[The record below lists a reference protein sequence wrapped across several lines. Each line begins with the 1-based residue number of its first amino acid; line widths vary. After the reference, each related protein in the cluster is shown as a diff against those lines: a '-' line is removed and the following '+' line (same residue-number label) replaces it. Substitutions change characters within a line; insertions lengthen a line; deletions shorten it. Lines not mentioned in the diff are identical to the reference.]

1 MHKRNLGRGESNQFT
16 NLPSIKTKDKD
27 LLPYCQHLAAL
38 NSDFNQRFEDI
49 LHMTIPDWE
58 LDFFST
64 INTDE
69 CPNLQ
74 EELIELITYQEIT
87 LKFKN
92 GYQQFWLQKHFIL
105 IYLPLHKSFESHFHH
120 RI

>member
-1 MHKRNLGRGESNQFT
+1 M
-16 NLPSIKTKDKD
+16 KTKDED
-27 LLPYCQHLAAL
+27 FLPYCQHLAAL

-49 LHMTIPDWE
+49 LHMTIPDWV

-74 EELIELITYQEIT
+74 EELIELITYQEII
-87 LKFKN
+87 LKFIN
-92 GYQQFWLQKHFIL
+92 GYQQFWLQKQIPTLYSNLFAIKEKFL
-105 IYLPLHKSFESHFHH
+105 FAFPSSYLVERVLQYRHKSVD
-120 RI
+120 